1 MRAIVVDD
9 SRAMRSILK
18 GILKGMGFD
27 VFEAGD
33 GVEGLEKLAEAGA
46 IDLALV
52 DWNMPRMDG
61 PTFVKALRA
70 QPDRK
75 GVRVMMVTSEND
87 MTRVASALEFGAD
100 EFVMKPFTKE
110 ILIAKLQLLDV
121 LQE

>member
-18 GILKGMGFD
+18 GILRGAGFE
-27 VFEAGD
+27 VFEAAD
-33 GVEGLEKLAEAGA
+33 GVEGLERLTEVGQV
-46 IDLALV
+46 DLALV

-61 PTFVKALRA
+61 PGFVKAVRA

-75 GVRVMMVTSEND
+75 SMRVMMVTSEND
-87 MTRVASALEFGAD
+87 MTRVAHALEFGAD

-110 ILIAKLQLLDV
+110 ILIEKIQLLGV
-121 LQE
+121 APG